1 MTKTAETAYK
11 NPGTGAIEF
20 ARQYVEG
27 LTIKEALP
35 VIERLLKGELHDP
48 ADKRI
53 KRCAYCGYYYRD
65 KTRPNNSRTC
75 SRECKIANDT
85 LKRAKKRADAALLK
99 PIKKEMYT
107 YYAYWLEYPYY
118 ISEHYMLR
126 RAHNH
131 ERPFTPEKL
140 AQIDAAK
147 QRGYKRKG
155 YARPTDGSDKVH
167 VRGLRYKHSHG
178 EVTTTQMKRDEI
190 DQYLI
195 GKYGEKK
202 LKVERWRAIQF
213 SCSKKCIYRIDSPK
227 SNVIFWG

>member
-1 MTKTAETAYK
+1 MKQPPKTNDQTYR

-20 ARQYVEG
+20 AKKYVEG
-27 LTIKEALP
+27 LTVKEALP
-35 VIERLLKGELHDP
+35 AIERLLKGELHDP

-53 KRCAYCGYYYRD
+53 KRCTYCGYYYRD
-65 KTRPNNSRTC
+65 KTRPNNSKTC

-99 PIKKEMYT
+99 PEKERDIRKEMYT
-107 YYAYWLEYPYY
+107 YHAYWLEYPYY

-131 ERPFTPEKL
+131 ERPFAPDKL

-167 VRGLRYKHSHG
+167 VRGLRYKHSYS
-178 EVTTTQMKRDEI
+178 EVATTQMKRDEI
-190 DQYLI
+190 DQYLTL
-195 GKYGEKK
+195 KYGNKK
-202 LKVERWRAIQF
+202 LKMERWRAVKFATVKNEYI
-213 SCSKKCIYRIDSPK
+213 
-227 SNVIFWG
+227 G

>member
-1 MTKTAETAYK
+1 MMKTAKTAYR

-27 LTIKEALP
+27 LTRKEALL
-35 VIERLLKGELHDP
+35 VIERLLKGELHDSS
-48 ADKRI
+48 DKRI
-53 KRCAYCGYYYRD
+53 KRCVYCGYYYRD
-65 KTRPNNSRTC
+65 KTRPNNSKNC

-85 LKRAKKRADAALLK
+85 LKRAKKRADTALLK
-99 PIKKEMYT
+99 PKKERDIEKEMYT

-131 ERPFTPEKL
+131 ERPFTPDKL

-155 YARPTDGSDKVH
+155 YVRPTDGSDKVH
-167 VRGLRYKHSHG
+167 VRGLRYKHSYG
-178 EVTTTQMKRDEI
+178 EVTTTHMKRDEI

-202 LKVERWRAIQF
+202 LKMERWRAIQF
-213 SCSKKCIYRIDSPK
+213 SCSKKCIYRIAR
-227 SNVIFWG
+227 NRT